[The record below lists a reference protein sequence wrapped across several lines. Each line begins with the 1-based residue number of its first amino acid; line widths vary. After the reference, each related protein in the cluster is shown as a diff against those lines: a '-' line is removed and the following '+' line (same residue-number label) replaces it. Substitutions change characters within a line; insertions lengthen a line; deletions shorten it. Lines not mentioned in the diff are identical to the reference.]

1 MRDPVF
7 VLGSE
12 EHECTFFPGFPPLT
26 QQKCQSTLNRW
37 FLKEFSWVIGVLRG
51 RTGQLVLSTDC
62 VKIEHSGHASGTV
75 LRSSRSKAE
84 LQELMETLQRRKST
98 LEASL
103 RAAEFSRKYHNTFS
117 PSGSQPARP
126 LSVLSDRPPS
136 TSRTFSY
143 MTSSSV
149 PPSPRQGERQLSQ
162 NGFLRHPNSR
172 HQSQDSLLPSGAE
185 GSALLSS
192 YGQPLP
198 PSPKVKSGAAS
209 VPSSPRMGRR
219 LYAQSKAAGGDS
231 RQRKYSTGSLNNLGM
246 HSRSLPRLHSALDP
260 PALSVPIRH
269 ITYRGAGSA
278 GQRRSLSSLEQPPD
292 VTVPASMPSTPRRAS
307 MASLSSLGV
316 DVDGPGLDLGFGERR
331 LSFGKGGLSLGQKVG
346 SISSLNGKEELR
358 DYHLHQR
365 DERLREQRVQRLV
378 SGVLIGP
385 RMTSDPWLH
394 NTALQNKI
402 LTNV

>member
-1 MRDPVF
+1 M
-7 VLGSE
+7 
-12 EHECTFFPGFPPLT
+12 
-26 QQKCQSTLNRW
+26 
-37 FLKEFSWVIGVLRG
+37 
-51 RTGQLVLSTDC
+51 GQPSLSADC
-62 VKIEHSGHASGTV
+62 VKIEHGGHAGGTV
-75 LRSSRSKAE
+75 LRSTRSKAE
-84 LQELMETLQRRKST
+84 LQELMETLQRRKSA

-103 RAAEFSRKYHNTFS
+103 RAAEYSRKYHSASS
-117 PSGSQPARP
+117 PGGSQPARP

-136 TSRTFSY
+136 SSRTFSY
-143 MTSSSV
+143 MSSSSSSSSV

-162 NGFLRHPNSR
+162 NGFLRHPSSR
-172 HQSQDSLLPSGAE
+172 HQSQDSLLPPGAE
-185 GSALLSS
+185 GSSLLPT

-219 LYAQSKAAGGDS
+219 LYAQSKAAGDS
-231 RQRKYSTGSLNNLGM
+231 RQRKYSTGSLNSLGM

-260 PALSVPIRH
+260 PALSVPTRQ
-269 ITYRGAGSA
+269 ITYRGAASA

-316 DVDGPGLDLGFGERR
+316 DVDGPGLDLAFGERR
-331 LSFGKGGLSLGQKVG
+331 LSFGKGSLGLGQRVG

-378 SGVLIGP
+378 SGNPIDNIYYGTYCSSSNLC
-385 RMTSDPWLH
+385 RM
-394 NTALQNKI
+394 KFI
-402 LTNV
+402 LTHPSAGVPAPGDHPEPVHRPGKRGARAGGCL

>member
-1 MRDPVF
+1 M
-7 VLGSE
+7 
-12 EHECTFFPGFPPLT
+12 
-26 QQKCQSTLNRW
+26 
-37 FLKEFSWVIGVLRG
+37 
-51 RTGQLVLSTDC
+51 
-62 VKIEHSGHASGTV
+62 KIEHGGGSAGGTV
-75 LRSSRSKAE
+75 LRGSRSKAE
-84 LQELMETLQRRKST
+84 LQELMETLQRRKSA

-103 RAAEFSRKYHNTFS
+103 RAAEYSRKYHNASS

-126 LSVLSDRPPS
+126 LSVLSDRPPCA
-136 TSRTFSY
+136 SRTFSY

-149 PPSPRQGERQLSQ
+149 PPSPRQGERQLGH

-172 HQSQDSLLPSGAE
+172 HQSQDSLLLSSTD
-185 GSALLSS
+185 GSSQVSS
-192 YGQPLP
+192 YGQHLP
-198 PSPKVKSGAAS
+198 RSPKVKSGAAS

-219 LYAQSKAAGGDS
+219 LYAQGKAIGDS
-231 RQRKYSTGSLNNLGM
+231 RQRKYSTGSLNSLGM

-260 PALSVPIRH
+260 PTLSIPSRN

-307 MASLSSLGV
+307 LASLSSLGV
-316 DVDGPGLDLGFGERR
+316 DVDGTGLDLGFGEGR
-331 LSFGKGGLSLGQKVG
+331 LSFGKGGLSPGQRVG

-378 SGVLIGP
+378 SGIFPLIYIHY
-385 RMTSDPWLH
+385 T
-394 NTALQNKI
+394 I
-402 LTNV
+402 E

>member
-1 MRDPVF
+1 M
-7 VLGSE
+7 
-12 EHECTFFPGFPPLT
+12 
-26 QQKCQSTLNRW
+26 
-37 FLKEFSWVIGVLRG
+37 
-51 RTGQLVLSTDC
+51 
-62 VKIEHSGHASGTV
+62 KIEHSGGGSASGTV
-75 LRSSRSKAE
+75 LRGSRSKAE
-84 LQELMETLQRRKST
+84 LQELMETLQRRKSA

-103 RAAEFSRKYHNTFS
+103 RAAEYSRKYHNATS
-117 PSGSQPARP
+117 QNGSQPARP

-149 PPSPRQGERQLSQ
+149 PPSPRQGERQLSH

-172 HQSQDSLLPSGAE
+172 HQSQDCLLLSSTDGSSLG
-185 GSALLSS
+185 SS
-192 YGQPLP
+192 YGQHLP
-198 PSPKVKSGAAS
+198 RSPKVKSGAAS

-219 LYAQSKAAGGDS
+219 LYAQGKAIGDS
-231 RQRKYSTGSLNNLGM
+231 RQRKYSTGSLNSLGT

-260 PALSVPIRH
+260 PALSLPTRH

-307 MASLSSLGV
+307 LASLSSLGV
-316 DVDGPGLDLGFGERR
+316 DLDGTGLDLGFGEGR
-331 LSFGKGGLSLGQKVG
+331 LSFGKGGLSPGQRVG

-378 SGVLIGP
+378 SGTFI
-385 RMTSDPWLH
+385 
-394 NTALQNKI
+394 
-402 LTNV
+402 